1 MPAEILYLRSRRA
14 ERMKRVQVVQHLFA
28 AVLLIITGWDHLG
41 HGRVLPYFEVAA
53 GAILIAA
60 AIREKVR
67 HTHSRVGW
75 LEIAGAAMLTVEA
88 FAKLD
93 QRHHLLFYILG
104 FVQPAVLL
112 AFGVFDVQIA
122 RRRYLKADEHGL
134 ELRTRLFWWK
144 RVPWEGLRT
153 YRIGEKALFLD
164 ERKVSLRDVMN
175 RQEADAWLR
184 AELRRRGLEES

>member
-1 MPAEILYLRSRRA
+1 MPTAILYLRSRRA

-28 AVLLIITGWDHLG
+28 AVVLIVTGWDHLG

-53 GAILIAA
+53 GAILIGA
-60 AIREKVR
+60 AIRERVR

-75 LEIAGAAMLTVEA
+75 LEIAGAAMLTVEGL
-88 FAKLD
+88 AKL
-93 QRHHLLFYILG
+93 QERHHLPIYILA
-104 FVQPAVLL
+104 FLQPLLLL

-122 RRRYLKADEHGL
+122 QRRYLKADDHGL

-153 YRIGEKALFLD
+153 YRIAEKALFLD
-164 ERKVSLRDVMN
+164 ERKISLRDIIN
-175 RQEADAWLR
+175 RQEADGWLR
-184 AELRRRGLEES
+184 AELARRGLSES